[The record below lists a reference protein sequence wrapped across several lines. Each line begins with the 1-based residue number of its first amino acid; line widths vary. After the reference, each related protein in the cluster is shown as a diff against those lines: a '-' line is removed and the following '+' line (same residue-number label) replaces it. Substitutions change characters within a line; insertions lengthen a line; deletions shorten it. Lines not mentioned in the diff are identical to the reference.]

1 MANEQNLKPIL
12 DSQRARELQQKSV
25 EKRKQNIA
33 ERKTLRDELIA
44 LLAQG
49 DTQSKMS
56 LSIISKALNG
66 DTKAFEVIRDTI
78 GEKPIDRQ
86 ELTGEQSLDINIKV
100 ME

>member
-12 DSQRARELQQKSV
+12 DSQRARELQVKSV

-33 ERKTLRDELIA
+33 KRKTLRDELIA

-49 DTQSKMS
+49 NTQSKMS